1 MFFDIGIGIIL
12 TLLTSELFG
21 VDFSW
26 GMVLFGIAASL
37 LPDLDTLFH
46 IKSGKVVNDHR
57 GHDHRDLWHY
67 PLIYIPVG
75 TIVLFFFSYPHA
87 FLFAIASLIHFLHD
101 SVGIGWGVQW
111 LYPFS
116 SRHFSFLYHYDAHRN
131 NFPRKLIYSWHH
143 DEVDKLS
150 DQYGDRDWVRNIY
163 YKWHPYAIV
172 EFLIFVVSIVLV
184 IYFMF

>member
-12 TLLTSELFG
+12 AWLTSELFG
-21 VDFSW
+21 VDFSF
-26 GMVLFGIAASL
+26 GLILFGVAASL

-46 IKSGKVVNDHR
+46 LKSGKEVGSHK

-67 PLIYIPVG
+67 PLIYIPLG
-75 TIVLFFFSYPHA
+75 AILISFFSSHYA
-87 FLFAIASLIHFLHD
+87 FLFAVASLVHFLHD

-116 SRHFSFLYHYDAHRN
+116 TRHFSFLYHYDVNRN
-131 NFPRKLIYSWHH
+131 NLPKKLIYNWRH

-150 DQYGDRDWVRNIY
+150 DQYGDRDWVKNVY
-163 YKWHPYAIV
+163 LSWHPYAII
-172 EFLIFVVSIVLV
+172 EFLVFVIAIGLLA
-184 IYFMF
+184 YLLL